1 MNLTDTVDHSWEN
14 AVFID
19 SPDIARGYLDE
30 WVQLFAMS
38 EPLDWRSLTGG
49 PPTWNRSGESEPE
62 GKNRTRAPG

>member
-38 EPLDWRSLTGG
+38 EPLDWRS
-49 PPTWNRSGESEPE
+49 PYVEPE
-62 GKNRTRAPG
+62 WRIGT